1 KIYTKRIMHLTGS
14 EKTVSTAAAQSQFHT
29 DLWLCFTVQNWILD
43 FGRPIAMIIMPLEW
57 FPLNKPSVGDYFH
70 MTYNVI
76 TPFLLLKPCGALF
89 MMDGHFLCPFFNIH
103 VPFFLILFLYFTGC
117 FTQVKD
123 EKMPYSG
130 WLLLGPS
137 AVYYWYLITE
147 GQIFVLYVF
156 TFFAMVATVMRQ
168 RRMGFVLDSNGR
180 FLFYNFIITLGLV
193 LVWVAYLWN
202 DKVLRKKYPG
212 IIYVPE
218 PWSFYTLHIK
228 GS

>member
-1 KIYTKRIMHLTGS
+1 
-14 EKTVSTAAAQSQFHT
+14 E
-29 DLWLCFTVQNWILD
+29 
-43 FGRPIAMIIMPLEW
+43 
-57 FPLNKPSVGDYFH
+57 
-70 MTYNVI
+70 
-76 TPFLLLKPCGALF
+76 
-89 MMDGHFLCPFFNIH
+89 MDGLREETVPVSGRSGAQCSVASTRWY

-156 TFFAMVATVMRQ
+156 TFFAMVATVMCQ
-168 RRMGFVLDSNGR
+168 RWMGFVLDSNGR

-202 DKVLRKKYPG
+202 DNVLRKKYPG

>member
-43 FGRPIAMIIMPLEW
+43 FGRPIAMVQVEP
-57 FPLNKPSVGDYFH
+57 
-70 MTYNVI
+70 T
-76 TPFLLLKPCGALF
+76 LF